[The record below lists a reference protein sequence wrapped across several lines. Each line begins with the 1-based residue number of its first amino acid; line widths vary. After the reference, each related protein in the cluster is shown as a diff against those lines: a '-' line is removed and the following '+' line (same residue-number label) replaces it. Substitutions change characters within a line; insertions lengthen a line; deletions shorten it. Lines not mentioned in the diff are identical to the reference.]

1 MAIKISACYIKM
13 THVLRVRDEWKELK
27 DMEFPPSTKLEQRA
41 GCTSALLE
49 PAAAVSACHD

>member
-1 MAIKISACYIKM
+1 MNG
-13 THVLRVRDEWKELK
+13 KELK
-27 DMEFPPSTKLEQRA
+27 DMEFPPSTKLEQKA